1 MSKIVENLKKEYK
14 ETKKSSI
21 LVYFILRFLVILCL
35 IRQIILGNFD
45 SALLCVLSLFLLLL
59 PVIIQKRFKI
69 TLPNVLETIIYI
81 FIFAAEIL
89 GEIYNFY
96 GHIANWDTMLHTLNG
111 FLCAAIG
118 LSLIDLLNT
127 NSKKMNLSPLY
138 VALASFCFS
147 MTIGVLWEFGE
158 YTVDK
163 IMLLDSQK
171 DEIITTI
178 SSVNFN
184 PENKNK
190 TVVIRNI
197 DKTVLYDENGEELIT
212 IEDGYLDIGLND
224 TMEDLFVN
232 FIGATTYSILGYFYI
247 KNRDKYKLASKFI
260 ITKSEEQL

>member
-1 MSKIVENLKKEYK
+1 MSKIVDELKREYK

-35 IRQIILGNFD
+35 IRQVILGNFD
-45 SALLCVLSLFLLLL
+45 SALLCVLSLFLLIL
-59 PVIIQKRFKI
+59 PIIIQRKFKI
-69 TLPNVLETIIYI
+69 TLPNTLEVIIYI

-96 GHIANWDTMLHTLNG
+96 GHIGSWDTMLHTLNG

-118 LSLIDLLNT
+118 LSLIDLLNN
-127 NSKKMNLSPLY
+127 NSKSIKLSPLY

-147 MTIGVLWEFGE
+147 MTIGVCWEFGE
-158 YTVDK
+158 YATDK

-171 DEIITTI
+171 DTIVNTI
-178 SSVNFN
+178 SSVEFN
-184 PENKNK
+184 PDKKNK
-190 TVVIRNI
+190 TIVIKDI
-197 DKTVLYDENGEELIT
+197 DHTVLYNASGEELIT
-212 IEDGYLDIGLND
+212 VEGGYLDIGLND

-247 KNRDKYKLASKFI
+247 KNRNKYKLASKFI
-260 ITKSEEQL
+260 ITKSNEV

>member
-1 MSKIVENLKKEYK
+1 MSKIVDELKREYK
-14 ETKKSSI
+14 ETKKSSL

-35 IRQIILGNFD
+35 IRQIILGHLD
-45 SALLCVLSLFLLLL
+45 SALLCILSLFLLLL
-59 PVIIQKRFKI
+59 PIIIQRKLKI
-69 TLPNVLETIIYI
+69 TLPNTLEVIIYI

-96 GHIANWDTMLHTLNG
+96 GHIANWDLMLHTLNG

-118 LSLIDLLNT
+118 LSLIDLLNN
-127 NSKKMNLSPLY
+127 NSKKISLSPLY

-147 MTIGVLWEFGE
+147 MTIGVCWEFFE
-158 YTVDK
+158 YAADKTTLVD
-163 IMLLDSQK
+163 MQK
-171 DEIITTI
+171 DKLVTTI
-178 SSVNFN
+178 TSVEFD
-184 PENKNK
+184 PNKSNK
-190 TVVIRNI
+190 AVKIKDI
-197 DKTVLYDENGEELIT
+197 DKTVLYDSNNNEIRT

-260 ITKSEEQL
+260 ITKED

>member
-1 MSKIVENLKKEYK
+1 MSKIVDELKKEYK
-14 ETKKSSI
+14 ETKKSSL

-35 IRQIILGNFD
+35 IRQIFLGYLD

-59 PVIIQKRFKI
+59 PVIIQKKFKI
-69 TLPNVLETIIYI
+69 TLPNTLEVIIYI

-96 GHIANWDTMLHTLNG
+96 GHILNWDLMLHTLNG

-118 LSLIDLLNT
+118 LSLIDLLNN
-127 NSKKMNLSPLY
+127 NSKKINLSPLY

-147 MTIGVLWEFGE
+147 MTIGVCWEFIE
-158 YTVDK
+158 YACDKTTLVD
-163 IMLLDSQK
+163 MQK
-171 DEIITTI
+171 DEIINSIT
-178 SSVNFN
+178 SVEFD
-184 PENKNK
+184 PNKSNK
-190 TVVIRNI
+190 AIKINGI
-197 DKTVLYDENGEELIT
+197 DKTVLYNQENEEIIT
-212 IEDGYLDIGLND
+212 IEGGYLDIGLND

-260 ITKSEEQL
+260 ITKEKN

>member
-1 MSKIVENLKKEYK
+1 MSKIVDELKREYK
-14 ETKKSSI
+14 ETKKSSL

-35 IRQIILGNFD
+35 IRQIILGHLD
-45 SALLCVLSLFLLLL
+45 SALLCILSLFLLLL
-59 PVIIQKRFKI
+59 PIIIQRKLKI
-69 TLPNVLETIIYI
+69 TLPNTLEAIIYI

-96 GHIANWDTMLHTLNG
+96 GHIANWDLMLHTLNG

-118 LSLIDLLNT
+118 LSLIDLLNN
-127 NSKKMNLSPLY
+127 NSKKISLSPLY

-147 MTIGVLWEFGE
+147 MTIGVCWEFFE
-158 YTVDK
+158 YAADKTTLVD
-163 IMLLDSQK
+163 MQK
-171 DEIITTI
+171 DKLVTTI
-178 SSVNFN
+178 TSVEFD
-184 PENKNK
+184 PNKSNK
-190 TVVIRNI
+190 AVKIKDI
-197 DKTVLYDENGEELIT
+197 GKTVLYDSNNNEIRT

-260 ITKSEEQL
+260 ITKED

>member
-1 MSKIVENLKKEYK
+1 MSKIVDELKQEYK
-14 ETKKSSI
+14 ETKKSSL

-35 IRQIILGNFD
+35 IRQIFLGHLD

-59 PVIIQKRFKI
+59 PVIIQKKFKI
-69 TLPNVLETIIYI
+69 TLPNTLEVIIYI

-96 GHIANWDTMLHTLNG
+96 GHIPNWDLMLHTLNG

-118 LSLIDLLNT
+118 LSLIDLLNN
-127 NSKKMNLSPLY
+127 NSKKINLSPLY

-147 MTIGVLWEFGE
+147 MTIGVYWEFIE
-158 YTVDK
+158 YACDKTTLVD
-163 IMLLDSQK
+163 MQK
-171 DEIITTI
+171 DEIINSIT
-178 SSVNFN
+178 SVEFD
-184 PENKNK
+184 PNKSNK
-190 TVVIRNI
+190 AIKINGI
-197 DKTVLYDENGEELIT
+197 DKTVLYNQENEEIIT
-212 IEDGYLDIGLND
+212 IEGGYLDIGLND

-260 ITKSEEQL
+260 ITKEKN

>member
-1 MSKIVENLKKEYK
+1 MSKIVDELKREYK
-14 ETKKSSI
+14 ETKKSSL

-35 IRQIILGNFD
+35 IRQIILGHLD
-45 SALLCVLSLFLLLL
+45 SALLCILSLFLLLL
-59 PVIIQKRFKI
+59 PIIIQRKLKI
-69 TLPNVLETIIYI
+69 TLPNTLEAIIYI

-96 GHIANWDTMLHTLNG
+96 GHIANWDLMLHTLNG

-118 LSLIDLLNT
+118 LSLIDLLNN
-127 NSKKMNLSPLY
+127 NSKKISLSPLY

-147 MTIGVLWEFGE
+147 MTIGVCWEFFE
-158 YTVDK
+158 YAADKTTLVD
-163 IMLLDSQK
+163 MQK
-171 DEIITTI
+171 DKLVTTI
-178 SSVNFN
+178 TSVEFD
-184 PENKNK
+184 PNKSNK
-190 TVVIRNI
+190 AVKIKDI
-197 DKTVLYDENGEELIT
+197 DKTVLYDSNNNEIRT

-260 ITKSEEQL
+260 ITKED